1 MLKGEF
7 YEGSKLPG
15 QDSRIVLGK
24 VQSALGGKVDK
35 QKGKG
40 LSTHDYT
47 AEDKEKVK
55 SISTITK
62 DEIDE
67 LF

>member
-1 MLKGEF
+1 MKALNYPDKIP
-7 YEGSKLPG
+7 GSFW
-15 QDSRIVLGK
+15 GK

-47 AEDKEKVK
+47 AEDKEKVE